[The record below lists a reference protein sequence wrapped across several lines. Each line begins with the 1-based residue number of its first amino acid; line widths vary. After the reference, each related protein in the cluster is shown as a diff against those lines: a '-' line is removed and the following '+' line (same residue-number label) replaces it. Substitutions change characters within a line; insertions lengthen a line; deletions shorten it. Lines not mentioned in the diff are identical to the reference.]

1 MREEKKKK
9 SSARGSSIAECGEKG
24 GFMHVSQMQEAFF
37 FFQSIDS
44 VHREWLRCVNVRACA
59 ARTLTLGEGG
69 VAQHIEW
76 AITCCKVTVAPRAM
90 TASLS
95 LHVSFFTFWCILLY
109 YIVTL
114 VCQTL
119 ASLLSVTCVLL
130 CLLSFLCPLLAKQQQ
145 GLNSLCVLLLVSCP
159 HSQQCKKT
167 MQHSRIVVFLGKG

>member
-1 MREEKKKK
+1 MDSPSQNVEKREVLCTWARCRRHFSFSNRSTAFTVNDWGVWMCARVQQEHWRWVRAVLRNTSSEPSPAAK
-9 SSARGSSIAECGEKG
+9 SPW
-24 GFMHVSQMQEAFF
+24 
-37 FFQSIDS
+37 
-44 VHREWLRCVNVRACA
+44 HREPWL
-59 ARTLTLGEGG
+59 
-69 VAQHIEW
+69 HPW
-76 AITCCKVTVAPRAM
+76 
-90 TASLS
+90 
-95 LHVSFFTFWCILLY
+95 VSTFLFFTFWCILLY